1 MLVIFVL
8 ILICRNYLM
17 LEFPVYAIESKNY
30 SRKKMNEKA
39 TISKLSDKIKVK
51 VDLNNLAKISIV
63 SKNIY
68 IYIYQ
73 EALLLLT
80 QKTKTHTCR
89 L

>member
-68 IYIYQ
+68 ISRGSTFVVNP
-73 EALLLLT
+73 ENKDAHL
-80 QKTKTHTCR
+80 
-89 L
+89 

>member
-1 MLVIFVL
+1 
-8 ILICRNYLM
+8 M
-17 LEFPVYAIESKNY
+17 LEFPVYAIESTNY

-68 IYIYQ
+68 ISGGSTFVVNP
-73 EALLLLT
+73 ENKDAHL
-80 QKTKTHTCR
+80 
-89 L
+89 

>member
-68 IYIYQ
+68 IYQ

>member
-1 MLVIFVL
+1 
-8 ILICRNYLM
+8 M

-68 IYIYQ
+68 IYIYISRGTFVVNP
-73 EALLLLT
+73 ENKDAHL
-80 QKTKTHTCR
+80 
-89 L
+89 